1 MLDEPVEQRRTQ
13 SQPPVVIPRLNL
25 PQTRT
30 DKEEREDKLKGKPN
44 FNPSLFPDSSSKDGQ
59 GKISE
64 KVACQEQVGG
74 SRGFSRTQVS
84 RQDAILNEI

>member
-25 PQTRT
+25 PKTRT
-30 DKEEREDKLKGKPN
+30 DKEERDDKLKGKSN
-44 FNPSLFPDSSSKDGQ
+44 FIPYYFPDSTSKDGQ

-64 KVACQEQVGG
+64 EVACQEQAGG
-74 SRGFSRTQVS
+74 SRGLSRTQVP
-84 RQDAILNEI
+84 RQDAVLNEI